1 MITTKKYDRHSAI
14 ELMPLLRSIAFEIE
28 ERTGTIGHIEER
40 VSALGTTRTA
50 HADELRRR
58 NAELAEARRELRHV
72 LEELEDL
79 GCLLE
84 PDQPLTIRVPGVDGD
99 YAYRWH
105 AGTGSLQP
113 LEAERAA

>member
-1 MITTKKYDRHSAI
+1 MHRSNKYDQHSAI

-40 VSALGTTRTA
+40 LHALGTTQNA
-50 HADELRRR
+50 HGEELRRR
-58 NAELAEARRELRHV
+58 QAELAESRRELRRA
-72 LEELEDL
+72 LEELEAL
-79 GCLLE
+79 GCQLE
-84 PDQPLTIRVPGVDGD
+84 PDRPLTIRVPGVEGD

-105 AGTGSLQP
+105 AGTGTLQP